1 MQAAPYFPELPRGA
15 DQRGTLNGMLA
26 KCAAGLLFLL
36 ALAGCAGTEPGADA
50 LSTPSPQATAAP
62 AAAPQPAAPPPTRAI
77 RDNARPA
84 PTPAAPP
91 VVEEPMTRE
100 RASMICWSKYE
111 DGRRKMSLD
120 QRADLVDK
128 CVKATMRG
136 EKAN

>member
-1 MQAAPYFPELPRGA
+1 MQ
-15 DQRGTLNGMLA
+15 A
-26 KCAAGLLFLL
+26 KCAAGFLLLL

-50 LSTPSPQATAAP
+50 LSTPGPLATAGPAP
-62 AAAPQPAAPPPTRAI
+62 APQPAAPPTRAI

-84 PTPAAPP
+84 PTPA
-91 VVEEPMTRE
+91 VEEPMTRE